1 MNGKLVMLRFAP
13 NPRGA
18 VPKPPTARRDF
29 RSMTRTTCFC
39 RPFIRPRA
47 RVGRPSSC
55 FAVDGCI
62 SSDLGTGTSV
72 EIDEVRRP
80 FYVALTRAH
89 DHLRTLVL
97 HSSYIFITQQ
107 DSMGDR
113 HLGAARTQ
121 FIAQG
126 LLPQFEST
134 TGPRAKVD
142 QSGTRAT
149 QTLVTRICGKA
160 RSAWR

>member
-1 MNGKLVMLRFAP
+1 MNGILVMLRFAP
-13 NPRGA
+13 NLRGA
-18 VPKPPTARRDF
+18 VPKPPTARWDF
-29 RSMTRTTCFC
+29 RSMTRATCFC

-47 RVGRPSSC
+47 RAGRPSC

-62 SSDLGTGTSV
+62 SSDLGNGTSV

-80 FYVALTRAH
+80 FYVALTRAST
-89 DHLRTLVL
+89 HLRTLEL

-121 FIAQG
+121 FIAQR
-126 LLPQFEST
+126 LLPQLEST
-134 TGPRAKVD
+134 TGPRAKVNR
-142 QSGTRAT
+142 SGTRAT
-149 QTLVTRICGKA
+149 QTLVTRIRGKA